1 MDSQPLTPEQLSE
14 RWQCSKSLVIET
26 INEGKL
32 SAFRLGKKQFR
43 IPVSAVKEYE
53 ARLIKSKC
61 IEVSGV
67 KSGTRVEKL
76 AAHHLVRQISKKRGG
91 PSSS

>member
-14 RWQCSKSLVIET
+14 RWQCSKTLVIKT

-32 SAFRLGKKQFR
+32 SAFRLGKKHFR

-53 ARLIKSKC
+53 TCLIKSKC
-61 IEVSGV
+61 IVASGV
-67 KSGTRVEKL
+67 KSGTRAEKL
-76 AAHHLVRQISKKRGG
+76 AAHHLVRQTSKKRGG
-91 PSSS
+91 V

>member
-43 IPVSAVKEYE
+43 QSYRIGHVRMIRRIQPEDMA
-53 ARLIKSKC
+53 
-61 IEVSGV
+61 
-67 KSGTRVEKL
+67 TRVLSIGKQERL
-76 AAHHLVRQISKKRGG
+76 LNNRFTMNQ
-91 PSSS
+91 